1 MFDISYLTCVVV
13 RAVHCETVKGF
24 KRLGVVVEVKC
35 LSALA
40 DSLPVSMLAYTVTYS
55 EIRMLISDSPLSPRN
70 SNSHDVEA

>member
-1 MFDISYLTCVVV
+1 
-13 RAVHCETVKGF
+13 
-24 KRLGVVVEVKC
+24 LGVVVEVKC